1 MIRSRK
7 TAFSAI
13 LLTMAL
19 TGCGAP
25 SEASNDA
32 VTEESTVAD
41 GAPATEDAAQAPTPT
56 PTASAAAEA
65 GWSGLHD
72 AATQAKLKAQ
82 VEKFF
87 DDYNAGPFKLLFVDS
102 FSGNDHA
109 LSAGEL
115 AFDTGAPA
123 IVIAIDQQEIFFVG
137 DESFMPAFT
146 GPATKA
152 MAAKFDKGDYTGG
165 IDAGLDAIFKDW
177 GFE

>member
-13 LLTMAL
+13 VLTMAL
-19 TGCGAP
+19 AGCGEP
-25 SEASNDA
+25 SEAGDET
-32 VTEESTVAD
+32 VTEEATVAD
-41 GAPATEDAAQAPTPT
+41 SAPATEDAAETPT
-56 PTASAAAEA
+56 PTASATAEA

-82 VEKFF
+82 VDKFF
-87 DDYNAGPFKLLFVDS
+87 KDYNAGPFELMFVDS

-109 LSAGEL
+109 LSAGKL
-115 AFDTGAPA
+115 AFEKGVPA
-123 IVIAIDQQEIFFVG
+123 IVIAIDQREIFFVG
-137 DESFMPAFT
+137 EEGFGPAFT
-146 GPATKA
+146 EPTTKA